1 MRARC
6 CHLIVVASAFAIFPL
21 LASEL
26 YLFNY
31 VIDRTFGGFTWN
43 VTVVVAWRDL

>member
-6 CHLIVVASAFAIFPL
+6 CHLIVVALGFAIFPL
-21 LASEL
+21 LVSEL
-26 YLFNY
+26 YLFTY
-31 VIDRTFGGFTWN
+31 VIDRTFGGLTWN